1 MFRFTKDQLDFSDML
16 KFPELKN
23 MSQVFDLSSLSD
35 LVDNINDFSSE
46 DFGITE
52 NDITQALNELNSV
65 SNYKNIY

>member
-1 MFRFTKDQLDFSDML
+1 ML